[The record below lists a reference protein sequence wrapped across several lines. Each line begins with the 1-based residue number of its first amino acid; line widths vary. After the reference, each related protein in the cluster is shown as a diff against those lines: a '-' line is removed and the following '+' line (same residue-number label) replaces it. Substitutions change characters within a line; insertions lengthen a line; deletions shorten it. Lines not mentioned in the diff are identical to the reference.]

1 MKRQMATLLPLCL
14 LILVLSSNQVFVAKG
29 NGGDSTPPRLIETV
43 GVVVNCTTAH
53 VDTSSLI
60 TSNDTSLIHFPSG
73 VNMNDAVLEKATA
86 VSLVFSTVQSFL
98 VFQFNNTDAG
108 TARSIADSVTPSIT
122 TAFDTAFTWNSTGT
136 RDSYVN
142 VTYIGGGKSN
152 LTSYTQWLMSQC
164 LASDLGGF
172 SLTFLP
178 MTSEPGAFTSVFAS
192 KESGGFEWEYS
203 MMVSYCKQIPSG
215 SDSHTIDILDL
226 LNVDSLA
233 PSSYANVTGTY
244 VSIVILQILSDETVS
259 YISCQPGLANPPS
272 QLRGW
277 YYTQFFPST
286 LTAYFNFAD
295 DPTPVS
301 QLSFTFSGT
310 VIPEFST
317 PLILLLFMVT
327 TLLTIIVYRKKLPLH
342 RLRKSYL

>member
-1 MKRQMATLLPLCL
+1 MKRQIATLLPLCL
-14 LILVLSSNQVFVAKG
+14 LILALSPSQVFVAKG
-29 NGGDSTPPRLIETV
+29 VDSAPPRLLEIV
-43 GVVVNCTTAH
+43 GVVVNCTTAN

-86 VSLVFSTVQSFL
+86 ISLLFLTSQSFL

-108 TARSIADSVTPSIT
+108 TARSTADSVTSSIT
-122 TAFDTAFTWNSTGT
+122 TAFNTAFTWNSTGT

-178 MTSEPGAFTSVFAS
+178 MTSEPGAFTSVFAY
-192 KESGGFEWEYS
+192 KESGGFEWWYS
-203 MMVSYCKQIPSG
+203 MMVSYCKPIPTG
-215 SDSHTIDILDL
+215 SDSHIIDILDL
-226 LNVDSLA
+226 LNVNSLA
-233 PSSYANVTGTY
+233 PSSYASGSTY
-244 VSIVILQILSDETVS
+244 VSMVNLQILSNATVS
-259 YISCQPGLANPPS
+259 YVSCQPGLVNPPS

-277 YYTQFFPST
+277 FYMQPFPST

-295 DPTPVS
+295 DPTLVS

-310 VIPEFST
+310 VIPEFPT
-317 PLILLLFMVT
+317 PLILLLLMIT
-327 TLLTIIVYRKKLPLH
+327 TLLTIIVYRRKLTPH
-342 RLRKSYL
+342 RLGKSYL